1 MARRE
6 RPSSRSSLYAPA
18 AAAARGRLAD
28 GSRAVSALPGTQARR
43 PRRCGGRV
51 TAADRIRERRA
62 RHRQRPLWIRASVA
76 LGGFSTLGAGLALL
90 VLPGP
95 GVPLV
100 VAGLGLLALEF
111 RWAEGALERAVRHA
125 ERMAPKKRSH
135 R

>member
-1 MARRE
+1 M
-6 RPSSRSSLYAPA
+6 
-18 AAAARGRLAD
+18 
-28 GSRAVSALPGTQARR
+28 
-43 PRRCGGRV
+43 

-135 R
+135 RLAVGGVAVAAAAASAALVLLWGVPGF